1 MINWIKKMIKENWL
15 VTVLLT
21 LCSLVIF
28 YEFLFQGKLFEFIAD
43 QQLQY
48 HLFYEE
54 WSRLLKDFI
63 KTGEYPFY
71 SWYTFLGSDFFAS
84 KMYYVIFDFFMPF
97 VFLFED
103 ISKCMMYI
111 TIALIVMSGISMRT
125 YLSVLGIKKNWVKD
139 LVAII
144 YALSGIATLYYGNY
158 MFHRFYALLPFLFAA
173 VEQYIH
179 TGKKCWFALM
189 VFVLFTQNYYFMFPT
204 ALFLVGY
211 YLASKYSYSK
221 CNLLKNLQSA
231 LPLIGSFLVGTCLA
245 GIVLIPTVLFLMTSP
260 RMGNASLELL
270 WEPKVYLGILMNLFV
285 SPFSMYTD
293 IPYPFYSGSNGHG
306 HWYSLFA
313 SVLTPAVLV
322 GVWKSEN
329 RKYMPYLLC
338 AIVYFIVL
346 MIKPLN
352 SIMHGFSEASFR
364 WVFLLVFILLGVLAL
379 SLDEHRISL
388 NKSFLYY
395 FLLISALSVAFAG
408 FAKVYQ
414 WNISEYSVYLTALV
428 IEMVLGLIYL
438 ILMSKQKNVLLF
450 VLVLAELIVTN
461 RAILQVY
468 SSNYY
473 HYEDSVNP
481 EYVQYFLGT
490 AENQMSR
497 IYLDPATL
505 RPFSA
510 MNMNQSLNYRY
521 MSTVTYDS
529 TYESVLAEFLSWQ
542 GINWHIIDLKD
553 PEILR
558 LLGVKYIGVFDPSEL
573 PENGEGYVYEFN
585 LNAYQMHLIP
595 DSNSIAH
602 TFSSFIS
609 KSDFEMMADK
619 SSFVWNDVLI
629 VNDEDWSKVEK
640 MIKSQK
646 VQFEVIDHSNNRMYG
661 HVVTDSDTV
670 LFTAVP
676 YSKGWHV
683 YGDDIEFET
692 INVDGGFL
700 GVILPA
706 GEHYLTYQYVS
717 PGFKPGVLISFLG
730 VVLFICLLSLEKSKI
745 LVNRHE

>member
-1 MINWIKKMIKENWL
+1 M

-84 KMYYVIFDFFMPF
+84 KMYYVVFDFFMP
-97 VFLFED
+97 VVLLFD
-103 ISKCMMYI
+103 DMSKCMLYV
-111 TIALIVMSGISMRT
+111 TVALVVLSGISMRT
-125 YLSVLGIKKNWVKD
+125 YLSSLGIKKNWVKD

-144 YALSGIATLYYGNY
+144 YALSGISTLYYGNY
-158 MFHRFYALLPFLFAA
+158 MFHRFYALLPFLFSG
-173 VEQYIH
+173 VENYIRS
-179 TGKKCWFALM
+179 GKKLWFAFM

-211 YLASKYSYSK
+211 YLASKYSHTK
-221 CNLLKNLQSA
+221 CNLLENLLSA
-231 LPLIGSFLVGTCLA
+231 LPLIGAAIVGVLLA
-245 GIVLIPTVLFLMTSP
+245 GIVLVPTVLFLMTSP
-260 RMGNASLELL
+260 RMGNASLELF

-285 SPFSMYTD
+285 SPFSMYTS

-313 SVLTPAVLV
+313 SALTPAVLV
-322 GVWKSEN
+322 ALWKAEN
-329 RKYMPYLLC
+329 RKFVPYLIC
-338 AIVYFIVL
+338 AIVYSAIL
-346 MIKPLN
+346 MVKPLN

-364 WVFLLVFILLGVLAL
+364 WVFLLVFVLLSVLAL
-379 SLDEHRISL
+379 YLDENKVSL
-388 NKSFLYY
+388 KKTLSCY
-395 FLLISALSVAFAG
+395 FLVISAVTAAFIG
-408 FAKVYQ
+408 FAKIYQ
-414 WNISEYSVYLTALV
+414 WNISEYSVYLMAFGV
-428 IEMVLGLIYL
+428 EVLIGIIYL
-438 ILMSKQKNVLLF
+438 LLISKQKKVLLF
-450 VLVLAELIVTN
+450 LLVLVELIVTN

-481 EYVQYFLGT
+481 EYVQFFLGT
-490 AENQMSR
+490 EENQMVR

-521 MSTVTYDS
+521 MSTVAYDS

-542 GINWHIIDLKD
+542 GINWHIIDLKE

-558 LLGVKYIGVFDPSEL
+558 LLGVKYIGVFDQSEL

-585 LNAYQMHLIP
+585 LNAYQMYVLP
-595 DSNSIAH
+595 DANSIAH

-609 KSDFEMMADK
+609 KSDFEAIENK
-619 SSFVWNDVLI
+619 SEFEWNDILI
-629 VNDEDWSKVEK
+629 VNDEDMSVVESLK
-640 MIKSQK
+640 KSDKSQ
-646 VQFEVIDHSNNRMYG
+646 FDVIEHSNNRMYG
-661 HVVTDSDTV
+661 HVSTSSDTI

-676 YSKGWHV
+676 YSTGWHI
-683 YGDDIEFET
+683 YSDGNELET
-692 INVDGGFL
+692 MNVDGGFL
-700 GVILPA
+700 GVVLPA
-706 GEHYLTYQYVS
+706 GDHYLTYQYVS
-717 PGFKPGVLISFLG
+717 PGFKAGVLVSLSGVLLFVGLYFFEKRKISLKG
-730 VVLFICLLSLEKSKI
+730 HK
-745 LVNRHE
+745 